1 MDSRALTKVQSA
13 ALVAIIVVAV
23 VGGGAAYVFWGA
35 NQPPLE
41 DIRIGVCADLDMGI
55 GQGIWRGAVVAA
67 EEINAEGGI
76 LGRNVTIVA
85 EDDDSETGS
94 RDLSVAT
101 NALMKLIT
109 VDNADFIVSASP
121 FGLVYQDICAEHK
134 KIFFAI
140 MVKEEAEQRV
150 LDNYDKYKYY
160 FTTTTNTTASM
171 ASLVDSLE
179 TLRKYTGFNKIAYI
193 DQDANYFAKTRAMLN
208 QSLVESG
215 FELVYQGATG
225 WATTDF
231 TSYFGA
237 IEASGAEILCPWIV
251 TQASFAFVKEWY
263 DRQSPVVVWGIIYY
277 VLASNRWDLLEGK
290 CEYISNVGSPTEAGY
305 PFTNKT
311 LATREAFIR
320 QGQEPPGPYA
330 VNSYDLVRFVLADAI
345 KRAGTKETEALIEA
359 LEETDVETSMARH
372 FVFTSSHGVMTN
384 SLGPNSLAEDYMP
397 FCLFQWQNGALVPVY
412 PEDVM
417 KEAGA
422 TYKLPPWQGPWSNKE
437 TT

>member
-41 DIRIGVCADLDMGI
+41 DIRIGVCVDLDMGI

-171 ASLVDSLE
+171 ASLVDSLV
-179 TLRKYTGFNKIAYI
+179 TLRKYTGFNKIAY
-193 DQDANYFAKTRAMLN
+193 
-208 QSLVESG
+208 
-215 FELVYQGATG
+215 
-225 WATTDF
+225 
-231 TSYFGA
+231 
-237 IEASGAEILCPWIV
+237 
-251 TQASFAFVKEWY
+251 
-263 DRQSPVVVWGIIYY
+263 
-277 VLASNRWDLLEGK
+277 
-290 CEYISNVGSPTEAGY
+290 
-305 PFTNKT
+305 
-311 LATREAFIR
+311 
-320 QGQEPPGPYA
+320 
-330 VNSYDLVRFVLADAI
+330 
-345 KRAGTKETEALIEA
+345 
-359 LEETDVETSMARH
+359 
-372 FVFTSSHGVMTN
+372 
-384 SLGPNSLAEDYMP
+384 
-397 FCLFQWQNGALVPVY
+397 
-412 PEDVM
+412 
-417 KEAGA
+417 
-422 TYKLPPWQGPWSNKE
+422 
-437 TT
+437 